1 MKNIENRL
9 KKLENKQDLEG
20 FVLFVDDDNNVSSF
34 AYEEH
39 EIENLDNL
47 SNEEFFAVCDATMGK
62 RPGFT
67 QKLYDSTSKKDVIG
81 WC

>member
-20 FVLFVDDDNNVSSF
+20 FVLFVDDDTVSGFS
-34 AYEEH
+34 YEEY

-47 SNEEFFAVCDATMGK
+47 SNEDFFALCDTTMGK

-67 QKLYDSTSKKDVIG
+67 QRLFDSTSKKEVID